1 MSLDQSAAKLLT
13 KDEARRIAIKPFF
26 DLDQSTLAQTE
37 RRSLLKDGDEML
49 GEENDP
55 EDGPL

>member
-1 MSLDQSAAKLLT
+1 LLT
-13 KDEARRIAIKPFF
+13 KDEARRIAIKPIF
-26 DLDQSTLAQTE
+26 DLDQSTPAQTE